1 MNAKPE
7 RASPNQKTK
16 FKSGFVAIVGKPNA
30 GKSTLLNHLV
40 GEKLAIVSTKP
51 QTTRNAI
58 LGILTRE
65 NYQIVFTDTPGII
78 EPKNLLNRCL
88 IDTVRTAIGDVDL
101 IYHIA
106 DVTDPV
112 PVNESVMNLLKGSRA
127 PKFLLANK
135 IDRLRRPFD
144 IRDFPNLPDPA
155 GYEKAIAISALR
167 GHNLDLLINLT
178 LDYLPEGPLYFEPG
192 QVSDRNLR
200 FLSAELIREK
210 AFDLL
215 GEELPYSTAV
225 EVDEFKER
233 EAGKWFIRAV
243 IYVERESQKGMV
255 IGAAGRM
262 LKKIG
267 TLARPAIESLV
278 GQQVYLE
285 LWVKVRKNWTKSE
298 QELKRFGYL
307 TGRKKSHKAR
317 LT

>member
-30 GKSTLLNHLV
+30 GKSTLLNRLV

-58 LGILTRE
+58 LGILTRD

-127 PKFLLANK
+127 PRFLLANK

-144 IRDFPNLPDPA
+144 IRDFPNLPDA
-155 GYEKAIAISALR
+155 GGYEKAIAISALR

-192 QVSDRNLR
+192 QISDRNLR

-225 EVDEFKER
+225 EVEEFKER
-233 EAGKWFIRAV
+233 EEGKWFIRAV

-255 IGAAGRM
+255 IGAAGKM

-267 TLARPAIESLV
+267 TLARPAIENLV
-278 GQQVYLE
+278 GQPVYLE

-298 QELKRFGYL
+298 QELRRFGYL

>member
-1 MNAKPE
+1 MNVKPE
-7 RASPNQKTK
+7 CASPSQKTK
-16 FKSGFVAIVGKPNA
+16 YKSGFVAIVGKPNA
-30 GKSTLLNHLV
+30 GKSTLLNRLV

-65 NYQIVFTDTPGII
+65 NYQMVFTDTPGII

-112 PVNESVMNLLKGSRA
+112 PVNESVMNLLRSSKA

-135 IDRLRRPFD
+135 IDHLRRPFD
-144 IRDFPNLPDPA
+144 IGDFRNLPDPA
-155 GYEKAIAISALR
+155 DYEKTIPISALK

-178 LDYLPEGPLYFEPG
+178 LDYLPEGPQYYEPG
-192 QVSDRNLR
+192 QTSDRNMR

-215 GEELPYSTAV
+215 GEELPYSMTVQV
-225 EVDEFKER
+225 EEFKER
-233 EAGKWFIRAV
+233 EEGKWFIRAV
-243 IYVERESQKGMV
+243 IYVERESQKGIV

-267 TLARPAIESLV
+267 TLARPEIENLV
-278 GQQVYLE
+278 GRAVYLE

-307 TGRKKSHKAR
+307 TGGKKSHKAR

>member
-30 GKSTLLNHLV
+30 GKSTLLNRLV

-65 NYQIVFTDTPGII
+65 NYQMVFTDTPGII

-88 IDTVRTAIGDVDL
+88 IDTVRTAIGDIDL

-127 PKFLLANK
+127 PRFLLANK
-135 IDRLRRPFD
+135 IDRLGRPFD

-167 GHNLDLLINLT
+167 GNNLDLLINLT
-178 LDYLPEGPLYFEPG
+178 LDYLPEGPLYYEPG

-225 EVDEFKER
+225 EVEEFKER
-233 EAGKWFIRAV
+233 EEGKWFIRAV

-255 IGAAGRM
+255 IGAAGKM

-267 TLARPAIESLV
+267 TLARPEIESLV
-278 GQQVYLE
+278 GQPVYLE
-285 LWVKVRKNWTKSE
+285 LWVKLRKNWTKSE
-298 QELKRFGYL
+298 QELRRFGYL